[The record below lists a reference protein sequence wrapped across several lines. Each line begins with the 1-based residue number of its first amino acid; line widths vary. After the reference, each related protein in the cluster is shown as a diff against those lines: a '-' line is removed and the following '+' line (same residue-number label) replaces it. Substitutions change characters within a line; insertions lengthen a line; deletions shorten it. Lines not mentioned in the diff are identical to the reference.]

1 MSPCSCAA
9 TTATSQVTAS
19 TKQRF
24 LALSNSDR
32 RLCYAYNLLYI
43 SSCVNQ
49 KEKKKQ
55 LFLAESVGFEP
66 TVRCRTLVFKT
77 SAFDR
82 SANSPYWSG

>member
-32 RLCYAYNLLYI
+32 RLCYVLNITYIKQKSTVFLKKVIKKGPVRPFFLIYNLNL
-43 SSCVNQ
+43 
-49 KEKKKQ
+49 
-55 LFLAESVGFEP
+55 
-66 TVRCRTLVFKT
+66 
-77 SAFDR
+77 
-82 SANSPYWSG
+82 

>member
-32 RLCYAYNLLYI
+32 RLCYVLNITYTK
-43 SSCVNQ
+43 Q
-49 KEKKKQ
+49 KSTTFFKKVIKKGTEVPF
-55 LFLAESVGFEP
+55 FLI
-66 TVRCRTLVFKT
+66 
-77 SAFDR
+77 
-82 SANSPYWSG
+82 